1 MKTLKIISVVAL
13 WLLSFAALAQSV
25 DPAAEFEKANA
36 LYNAKKYEEATQE
49 YNDLLRS
56 GYISDEVYFNLGNAC
71 FRNND
76 AASAIWCYEKCLLL
90 NAAHQDAQA
99 NLDFVNKTALG
110 NPEKVPENFFR
121 YAWNS
126 IYALM
131 SWRCWTFT
139 FIITLAL
146 FLAAAIAFLISASN
160 RNRRLLF
167 FSSVLLLMATLLSL
181 AQSISGNY
189 NIKHSR
195 NAIVVHEAAQMKSS
209 PDSTRT
215 AIAMIQPGIKV
226 HILENRTPWLKVI
239 APDGTQGWVLEDR
252 IVRLNAVTPLPVN

>member
-1 MKTLKIISVVAL
+1 MKTPKIISLVAL
-13 WLLSFAALAQSV
+13 WLLSVATLAQST
-25 DPAAEFEKANA
+25 ASEAEFEKANA
-36 LYNAKKYEEATQE
+36 LYNAKKYKDAATA

-56 GYISDEVYFNLGNAC
+56 GYISDEIYFNLGNAC

-90 NAAHQDAQA
+90 NASHEDAQA
-99 NLDFVNKTALG
+99 NLDYVNKTALG

-126 IYALM
+126 IFKIM
-131 SWRCWTFT
+131 SWRCWTYT

-146 FLAAAIAFLISASN
+146 FLAAAIVFLISASN
-160 RNRRLLF
+160 RNRRLMF
-167 FSSVLLLMATLLSL
+167 IISVIMLLATLLSL

-209 PDSTRT
+209 PDSTGT

-226 HILENRTPWLKVI
+226 HILEERTPWLKVI

-252 IVRLNAVTPLPVN
+252 VVRLNAVTPLPVN